1 VQAAKCYKYSS
12 NGVSTTNSS
21 TLQMDVQFSAYDRL
35 CSVIADKA
43 VPKSQLLQDVAIY
56 SYLQQDTSA
65 WLLGQP
71 CWRAD
76 GS

>member
-1 VQAAKCYKYSS
+1 
-12 NGVSTTNSS
+12 
-21 TLQMDVQFSAYDRL
+21 MDVQYGAYDRL
-35 CSVIADKA
+35 CNVIAEKA
-43 VPKSQLLQDVAIY
+43 VPKSQLLQDIAVY
-56 SYLQQDTSA
+56 GYLQQDTSA